1 MSEKTYRF
9 SVVIPAHN
17 EEKYIKKCICGICR
31 AAKAAAPDK
40 VQIIVVA
47 NRCTDRTAEI
57 AGRCGAEVIENYDR
71 HISRIRN
78 AGAARAKGEILV
90 TVDADSVMT
99 KGALCEIRDL
109 LGTGKYI
116 GGGSS
121 MKFDRMSLGIA
132 VSAGYIALHLLPRF
146 IKNRSML
153 SGGMFWCRKED
164 FEAIGGFDTELVSM
178 EDMDFAER
186 LSQYGK
192 LHGKKYGTLRHS
204 HIVTS
209 ARKFDE
215 LGDWYLLKNRH
226 LTKRIFTGKD
236 RSAADEFYYDVRDSD
251 SQHT

>member
-1 MSEKTYRF
+1 MSEYKF
-9 SVVIPAHN
+9 SVIIPAHN

-57 AGRCGAEVIENYDR
+57 AARCGAEVIGNYDR

-78 AGAARAKGEILV
+78 AGAARARGEIIV

-99 KGALCEIRDL
+99 KGSLCEIRSML
-109 LGTGKYI
+109 SSGKYI
-116 GGGSS
+116 GGGSN
-121 MKFDRMSLGIA
+121 MKFSRMSLGIA
-132 VSAGYIALHLLPRF
+132 VSAVYIAAHLLPRF

-153 SGGMFWCRKED
+153 SGGMFWCKKAD
-164 FEAIGGFDTELVSM
+164 FDAIGGFDTELVSM

-186 LSQYGK
+186 LSRYGR

-204 HIVTS
+204 YIVTS
-209 ARKFDE
+209 SRKFDE
-215 LGDWYLLKNRH
+215 LGDWYLLKNCAV
-226 LTKRIFTGKD
+226 TKRIFSGTD
-236 RSAADEFYYDVRDSD
+236 RGAADEFYYNMREKG
-251 SQHT
+251 